1 MSYLKRLSRGETHI
15 DFVGRR
21 RLWFQV
27 SAVLIAISLGFL
39 VARGLNLGIEFRGG
53 TNITS
58 PNPARATIEDLREL
72 TDAAGVEGAL
82 IQLVD
87 GGQSVR
93 LQTPVLSAAVES
105 ELLDGVALATGSART
120 EISRDS
126 IGPSF
131 GALILRQSL
140 VALVVFLVAVALFMS
155 WRLEWK
161 MAAAG
166 LAALAHDLIITIGVY
181 SITWFEVTPA
191 TVIALLTIL
200 GYSLYDTVVVFD
212 KVSEL
217 ANEAAPKEGYAD
229 IVNRAMNLVLGRS
242 LNTSLSS
249 LLPVGSILFV
259 GSWVFGASSLR
270 DFALALFVGLAA
282 STYSSI
288 FVAAPLLAAW
298 KEGDPRIGNRR
309 PKLTTGS
316 RSRPTL
322 NQPSRPRPVPRP
334 PKGRQPRR

>member
-1 MSYLKRLSRGETHI
+1 MSFLKRLSRGETNI

-21 RLWFQV
+21 RLWFRI
-27 SAVLIAISLGFL
+27 SAALMLISVGFL
-39 VARGLNLGIEFRGG
+39 VFRGLNLGIEFRGG
-53 TNITS
+53 TTINA
-58 PNPARATIEDLREL
+58 PNPADATIEDLRQL
-72 TDAAGVEGAL
+72 TDEAGVEGAL

-87 GGQSVR
+87 DGRAVR
-93 LQTPVLSAAVES
+93 LQTPALAPEVES
-105 ELLDGVALATGSART
+105 ELIDDVAAVTGTERA
-120 EISRDS
+120 EISIDS

-140 VALVVFLVAVALFMS
+140 LALAVFLVAVALFMS

-161 MAAAG
+161 MAGSG
-166 LAALAHDLIITIGVY
+166 LAALVHDIIITVGVY

-217 ANEAAPKEGYAD
+217 ANEAGPKESYGT

-259 GSWVFGASSLR
+259 GSVVFGASSLR

-288 FVAAPLLAAW
+288 FVAAPILAAW
-298 KEGDPRIGNRR
+298 KEGDPQIGNRR
-309 PKLTTGS
+309 AKVVTGARP
-316 RSRPTL
+316 RSTVRLGEP
-322 NQPSRPRPVPRP
+322 PRPRPAPRP
-334 PKGRQPRR
+334 PKGRR

>member
-1 MSYLKRLSRGETHI
+1 MSFLKRLSRGETNF
-15 DFVGRR
+15 DFVGKR
-21 RLWFQV
+21 RLWFQI
-27 SAVLIAISLGFL
+27 SAFLILISVGF
-39 VARGLNLGIEFRGG
+39 VGFRGLNLGIEFRGG
-53 TNITS
+53 TTINS
-58 PNPARATIEDLREL
+58 PNATGATIEELRLL
-72 TDAAGVEGAL
+72 TDEAGVEGAV
-82 IQLVD
+82 IQLVND
-87 GGQSVR
+87 GQAVR
-93 LQTPVLSAAVES
+93 LQTPALEPEVERELIDNVAA
-105 ELLDGVALATGSART
+105 LTGTERS
-120 EISRDS
+120 EISIDS

-140 VALVVFLVAVALFMS
+140 VALAVFLVAVALFMS

-161 MAAAG
+161 MAGSG
-166 LAALAHDLIITIGVY
+166 LAALVHDIIITVGVY

-217 ANEAAPKEGYAD
+217 ADEAGPKEDYGD

-259 GSWVFGASSLR
+259 GSLVFGASSLR

-298 KEGDPRIGNRR
+298 KKGDPRIGSRR
-309 PKLTTGS
+309 TKVRTGT
-316 RSRPTL
+316 RPSTL
-322 NQPSRPRPVPRP
+322 APSRPRPAPRP
-334 PKGRQPRR
+334 PKGRR

>member
-1 MSYLKRLSRGETHI
+1 MSFLKRLSRGETNF
-15 DFVGRR
+15 DFVGKR
-21 RLWFQV
+21 RLWFQI
-27 SAVLIAISLGFL
+27 SAFLILISVGF
-39 VARGLNLGIEFRGG
+39 VGFRGLNLGIEFRGG
-53 TNITS
+53 TTINS
-58 PNPARATIEDLREL
+58 PNATGATIEELRLL
-72 TDAAGVEGAL
+72 TDEAGVEGAV
-82 IQLVD
+82 IQLVND
-87 GGQSVR
+87 GQAVR
-93 LQTPVLSAAVES
+93 LQTPALEPEVERELIDDVAA
-105 ELLDGVALATGSART
+105 LTGTERS
-120 EISRDS
+120 EISIDS

-140 VALVVFLVAVALFMS
+140 VALAVFLVAVALFMS

-161 MAAAG
+161 MAGSG
-166 LAALAHDLIITIGVY
+166 LAALVHDIIITVGVY

-217 ANEAAPKEGYAD
+217 ADEAGPKEDYGD

-259 GSWVFGASSLR
+259 GSLVFGASSLR

-298 KEGDPRIGNRR
+298 KKGDPRIGSRR
-309 PKLTTGS
+309 TKVRTGT
-316 RSRPTL
+316 RPSTL
-322 NQPSRPRPVPRP
+322 APSRPRPAPRP
-334 PKGRQPRR
+334 PKGRR

>member
-1 MSYLKRLSRGETHI
+1 MSFLKRLSRGETNF
-15 DFVGRR
+15 DFVGKR
-21 RLWFQV
+21 RLWFQI
-27 SAVLIAISLGFL
+27 SAFLILISLGF
-39 VARGLNLGIEFRGG
+39 VGFRGLNLGIEFRGG
-53 TNITS
+53 TTINS
-58 PNPARATIEDLREL
+58 PNATGATIEELRLL
-72 TDAAGVEGAL
+72 TDEAGVEGAV
-82 IQLVD
+82 IQLVND
-87 GGQSVR
+87 GQAVR
-93 LQTPVLSAAVES
+93 LQTPALEPEVES
-105 ELLDGVALATGSART
+105 ELIDDVAALTGTERS
-120 EISRDS
+120 EISIDS

-140 VALVVFLVAVALFMS
+140 VALAVFLVAVALFMS

-161 MAAAG
+161 MAGSG
-166 LAALAHDLIITIGVY
+166 LAALVHDMIITVGVY

-217 ANEAAPKEGYAD
+217 ADEAGPKEDYGD

-259 GSWVFGASSLR
+259 GSLVFGASSLR

-298 KEGDPRIGNRR
+298 KKGDPRIGSRR
-309 PKLTTGS
+309 TKVRTGA
-316 RSRPTL
+316 RPSTL
-322 NQPSRPRPVPRP
+322 APSRPRPAPRP
-334 PKGRQPRR
+334 PRGRR

>member
-1 MSYLKRLSRGETHI
+1 MSFLKRLSRGETNF
-15 DFVGRR
+15 DFVGKR
-21 RLWFQV
+21 RLWFQI
-27 SAVLIAISLGFL
+27 SAFLILISLGF
-39 VARGLNLGIEFRGG
+39 VGFRGLNLGIEFRGG
-53 TNITS
+53 TTINS
-58 PNPARATIEDLREL
+58 PNATGATIEELRLL
-72 TDAAGVEGAL
+72 TDEAGVEGAV
-82 IQLVD
+82 IQLVND
-87 GGQSVR
+87 GQAVR
-93 LQTPVLSAAVES
+93 LQTPALEPEVEGELIDDVAA
-105 ELLDGVALATGSART
+105 LTGTERS
-120 EISRDS
+120 EISIDS

-140 VALVVFLVAVALFMS
+140 VALAVFLVAVALFMS

-161 MAAAG
+161 MAGSG
-166 LAALAHDLIITIGVY
+166 LAALVHDMIITVGVY

-217 ANEAAPKEGYAD
+217 AEEAGPKEDYGD

-259 GSWVFGASSLR
+259 GSLVFGASSLR

-298 KEGDPRIGNRR
+298 KKGDPRIGSRR
-309 PKLTTGS
+309 TKVRTGA
-316 RSRPTL
+316 RPSTL
-322 NQPSRPRPVPRP
+322 APSRPRPAPRP
-334 PKGRQPRR
+334 PRGRR

>member
-1 MSYLKRLSRGETHI
+1 MSFLKRLSRGETNF
-15 DFVGRR
+15 DFVGKR
-21 RLWFQV
+21 RLWFQI
-27 SAVLIAISLGFL
+27 SAFLILISLGF
-39 VARGLNLGIEFRGG
+39 VGFRGLNLGIEFRGG
-53 TNITS
+53 TTINS
-58 PNPARATIEDLREL
+58 PNATGATIEELRLL
-72 TDAAGVEGAL
+72 TDEAGVEGAV
-82 IQLVD
+82 IQLVND
-87 GGQSVR
+87 GQAVR
-93 LQTPVLSAAVES
+93 LQTPALEPEVEGELIDDVAA
-105 ELLDGVALATGSART
+105 LTGTERS
-120 EISRDS
+120 EISIDS

-140 VALVVFLVAVALFMS
+140 VALAVFLVAVALFMS

-161 MAAAG
+161 MAGSG
-166 LAALAHDLIITIGVY
+166 LAALVHDMIITVGVY

-217 ANEAAPKEGYAD
+217 AEEAGPKEDYGD

-259 GSWVFGASSLR
+259 GSLVFGASSLR

-288 FVAAPLLAAW
+288 CVAAPLLAAW
-298 KEGDPRIGNRR
+298 KKGDPRIGSRR
-309 PKLTTGS
+309 TKVRTGA
-316 RSRPTL
+316 RPSTL
-322 NQPSRPRPVPRP
+322 APSRPRPAPRP
-334 PKGRQPRR
+334 PRGRR

>member
-1 MSYLKRLSRGETHI
+1 MSFLKRLSRGETNF
-15 DFVGRR
+15 DFVGKR
-21 RLWFQV
+21 RLWFQI
-27 SAVLIAISLGFL
+27 SAFLILISLGF
-39 VARGLNLGIEFRGG
+39 VGFRGLNLGIEFRGG
-53 TNITS
+53 TTINS
-58 PNPARATIEDLREL
+58 PNATGATIEELRLL
-72 TDAAGVEGAL
+72 TDEAGVEGAV
-82 IQLVD
+82 IQLVND
-87 GGQSVR
+87 GQAVR
-93 LQTPVLSAAVES
+93 LQTPALEPEVES
-105 ELLDGVALATGSART
+105 ELIDDVAALTGTERS
-120 EISRDS
+120 EISIDS

-140 VALVVFLVAVALFMS
+140 VALAVFLVAVALFMS

-161 MAAAG
+161 MAGSG
-166 LAALAHDLIITIGVY
+166 LAALVHDIIITVGVY

-217 ANEAAPKEGYAD
+217 ADEAGPKEDYGD

-259 GSWVFGASSLR
+259 GSLVFGASSLR

-298 KEGDPRIGNRR
+298 KKGDPRVGRR
-309 PKLTTGS
+309 RTKVRTGA
-316 RSRPTL
+316 RPSTL
-322 NQPSRPRPVPRP
+322 APSRPRPAPRP
-334 PKGRQPRR
+334 PRGRR

>member
-1 MSYLKRLSRGETHI
+1 MSFLKRLSRGETNF
-15 DFVGRR
+15 DFVGKR
-21 RLWFQV
+21 RLWFQI
-27 SAVLIAISLGFL
+27 SAILILISLGF
-39 VARGLNLGIEFRGG
+39 VGFRGLNLGIEFRGG
-53 TNITS
+53 TTINA
-58 PNPARATIEDLREL
+58 PNATGATIEELRVL
-72 TDAAGVEGAL
+72 TDEAGVEGAV
-82 IQLVD
+82 IQLIND
-87 GGQSVR
+87 GQGVR
-93 LQTPVLSAAVES
+93 LQTP
-105 ELLDGVALATGSART
+105 ALAPEVERKLIDDVAAATGTERS
-120 EISRDS
+120 EISIDS

-140 VALVVFLVAVALFMS
+140 VALAVFLVAVALFMS

-161 MAAAG
+161 MAGSG
-166 LAALAHDLIITIGVY
+166 LAALVHDLIITVGVY

-217 ANEAAPKEGYAD
+217 ADEAGPKEDYGD

-259 GSWVFGASSLR
+259 GSLVFGASSLR

-298 KEGDPRIGNRR
+298 KRGDPRMGRTKMRTGAR
-309 PKLTTGS
+309 PG
-316 RSRPTL
+316 TL
-322 NQPSRPRPVPRP
+322 APSRPRPAPRP
-334 PKGRQPRR
+334 PKGRR

>member
-1 MSYLKRLSRGETHI
+1 MSFLKRLSRGETNF
-15 DFVGRR
+15 DFVGKR
-21 RLWFQV
+21 RLWFQI
-27 SAVLIAISLGFL
+27 SAFLILISLGF
-39 VARGLNLGIEFRGG
+39 VGFRGLNLGIEFRGG
-53 TNITS
+53 TTINS
-58 PNPARATIEDLREL
+58 PNATGATIEELRLL
-72 TDAAGVEGAL
+72 TDEAGVEGAV
-82 IQLVD
+82 IQLVND
-87 GGQSVR
+87 GQAVR
-93 LQTPVLSAAVES
+93 LQTPALEPEVES
-105 ELLDGVALATGSART
+105 ELIDDVAALTGTERS
-120 EISRDS
+120 EISIDS

-140 VALVVFLVAVALFMS
+140 VALAVFLVAVALFMS

-161 MAAAG
+161 MAGSG
-166 LAALAHDLIITIGVY
+166 LAALVHDMIITVGVY

-217 ANEAAPKEGYAD
+217 AEEAGPKEDYGD

-259 GSWVFGASSLR
+259 GSLVFGASSLR

-298 KEGDPRIGNRR
+298 KKGDPRIGSRR
-309 PKLTTGS
+309 TKVRTGA
-316 RSRPTL
+316 RPSTL
-322 NQPSRPRPVPRP
+322 APSRPRPAPRP
-334 PKGRQPRR
+334 PRGRR

>member
-1 MSYLKRLSRGETHI
+1 MSFLKRLSRGETNF
-15 DFVGRR
+15 DFVGKR
-21 RLWFQV
+21 RLWFQI
-27 SAVLIAISLGFL
+27 SAFLILISLGF
-39 VARGLNLGIEFRGG
+39 VGFRGLNLGIEFRGG
-53 TNITS
+53 TTINS
-58 PNPARATIEDLREL
+58 PNATGATIEELRLL
-72 TDAAGVEGAL
+72 TDEAGVEGAV
-82 IQLVD
+82 IQLVND
-87 GGQSVR
+87 GQAVR
-93 LQTPVLSAAVES
+93 LQTPALEPEVES
-105 ELLDGVALATGSART
+105 ELIDDVAALTGTERS
-120 EISRDS
+120 EISIDS

-140 VALVVFLVAVALFMS
+140 VALAVFLVAVALFMS

-161 MAAAG
+161 MAGSG
-166 LAALAHDLIITIGVY
+166 LAALVHDIIITVGVY

-217 ANEAAPKEGYAD
+217 ADEAGPKEDYGD

-259 GSWVFGASSLR
+259 GSLVFGASSLR

-298 KEGDPRIGNRR
+298 KKGDPRVGRR
-309 PKLTTGS
+309 RTKVRTGA
-316 RSRPTL
+316 RPSTL
-322 NQPSRPRPVPRP
+322 APSRPRPAQRP
-334 PKGRQPRR
+334 PKGRR

>member
-1 MSYLKRLSRGETHI
+1 MSFLKRLSRGETNF
-15 DFVGRR
+15 DFVGKR
-21 RLWFQV
+21 RLWFQI
-27 SAVLIAISLGFL
+27 SAFLILISLGF
-39 VARGLNLGIEFRGG
+39 VGFRGLNLGIEFRGG
-53 TNITS
+53 TTINS
-58 PNPARATIEDLREL
+58 PNATGATIEELRLL
-72 TDAAGVEGAL
+72 TDEAGVEGAV
-82 IQLVD
+82 IQLVND
-87 GGQSVR
+87 GQAVR
-93 LQTPVLSAAVES
+93 LQTPALEPEVES
-105 ELLDGVALATGSART
+105 ELIDDVAALTGTERS
-120 EISRDS
+120 EISIDS

-140 VALVVFLVAVALFMS
+140 VALAVFLVAVALFMS

-161 MAAAG
+161 MAGSG
-166 LAALAHDLIITIGVY
+166 LAALVHDIIITVGVY

-217 ANEAAPKEGYAD
+217 ADEAGPKEDYGD

-259 GSWVFGASSLR
+259 GSLVFGASSLR

-298 KEGDPRIGNRR
+298 KKGDPRIGSPRTKVRTGAR
-309 PKLTTGS
+309 PS
-316 RSRPTL
+316 TL
-322 NQPSRPRPVPRP
+322 APSRPRPAPRP
-334 PKGRQPRR
+334 PKGRR

>member
-1 MSYLKRLSRGETHI
+1 MSFLKKLSRGETNF
-15 DFVGRR
+15 DFVGKR
-21 RLWFQV
+21 RLWFQI
-27 SAVLIAISLGFL
+27 SAILILIALGF
-39 VARGLNLGIEFRGG
+39 VGFRGLNLGIEFRGG
-53 TNITS
+53 TTINS
-58 PNPARATIEDLREL
+58 PNATGATIEELRLL
-72 TDAAGVEGAL
+72 TDEAGVEGAV
-82 IQLVD
+82 IQLVND
-87 GGQSVR
+87 GQAVR
-93 LQTPVLSAAVES
+93 LQTPALEPAVES
-105 ELLDGVALATGSART
+105 ELIDDVAALTGTERS
-120 EISRDS
+120 EISIDS

-140 VALVVFLVAVALFMS
+140 VALAVFLVAVALFMS

-161 MAAAG
+161 MAGSG
-166 LAALAHDLIITIGVY
+166 LAALVHDLIITVGVY

-217 ANEAAPKEGYAD
+217 ADDAGPKEDYGD

-259 GSWVFGASSLR
+259 GSLVFGASSLR

-298 KEGDPRIGNRR
+298 KKGDPRM
-309 PKLTTGS
+309 GS
-316 RSRPTL
+316 RRAKVRTGVRPSTL
-322 NQPSRPRPVPRP
+322 APSRPRPAPRP
-334 PKGRQPRR
+334 PKGRR

>member
-1 MSYLKRLSRGETHI
+1 MSFLKRLSRGETNF
-15 DFVGRR
+15 DFVGKR
-21 RLWFQV
+21 RLWFQI
-27 SAVLIAISLGFL
+27 SAFLILISLGF
-39 VARGLNLGIEFRGG
+39 VGFRGLNLGIEFRGG
-53 TNITS
+53 TTINS
-58 PNPARATIEDLREL
+58 PNATGATIEELRLL
-72 TDAAGVEGAL
+72 TDEAGVEGAV
-82 IQLVD
+82 IQLVND
-87 GGQSVR
+87 GQAVR
-93 LQTPVLSAAVES
+93 LQTPALEPEVES
-105 ELLDGVALATGSART
+105 ELIDDVAALTGTERS
-120 EISRDS
+120 EISIDS

-140 VALVVFLVAVALFMS
+140 VALAVFLVAVALFMS

-161 MAAAG
+161 MAGSG
-166 LAALAHDLIITIGVY
+166 LAALVHDIIITVGVY

-217 ANEAAPKEGYAD
+217 ADEAGPKEDYGD

-259 GSWVFGASSLR
+259 GSLVFGASSLR

-298 KEGDPRIGNRR
+298 KKGDPRIGSRR
-309 PKLTTGS
+309 TKVRTGA
-316 RSRPTL
+316 RPSTL
-322 NQPSRPRPVPRP
+322 APSRPRPAPRP
-334 PKGRQPRR
+334 PKGRR

>member
-1 MSYLKRLSRGETHI
+1 MSFLRKLSRGETTF
-15 DFVGRR
+15 DFVGKS
-21 RLWFQV
+21 RLWFRISAALVLV
-27 SAVLIAISLGFL
+27 SLAFL
-39 VARGLNLGIEFRGG
+39 VFRGINLGIEFRGG
-53 TNITS
+53 TTINA
-58 PNPARATIEDLREL
+58 PNPSGATVEDLRAV
-72 TDAAGVEGAL
+72 TDAAGIEDAL
-82 IQLVD
+82 IQLLDD
-87 GGQSVR
+87 GAAIRV
-93 LQTPVLSAAVES
+93 QTPALEADAESA
-105 ELLDGVALATGSART
+105 LIDQVAQATGAERN

-140 VALVVFLVAVALFMS
+140 VALIAFLVAVSLFMA

-161 MAAAG
+161 MAGAG
-166 LAALAHDLIITIGVY
+166 VAALLHDLIVTVGIY

-217 ANEAAPKEGYAD
+217 ANEANNKESYGD
-229 IVNRAMNLVLGRS
+229 IVNRSMNLVLGRS

-259 GSWVFGASSLR
+259 GAFLFGATSLR

-298 KEGDPRIGNRR
+298 KENDSRVGNRR
-309 PKLTTGS
+309 RPVTATARARQSTPLTG
-316 RSRPTL
+316 
-322 NQPSRPRPVPRP
+322 RPRPQARP
-334 PKGRQPRR
+334 PKGRR

>member
-1 MSYLKRLSRGETHI
+1 MSFLKRLSRGETKI

-21 RLWFQV
+21 RLWFQI
-27 SAVLIAISLGFL
+27 SAGLILVSLGFL
-39 VARGLNLGIEFRGG
+39 AFRGLNLGIEFRGG
-53 TNITS
+53 TTINA
-58 PNPARATIEDLREL
+58 PNRTGAIIEDLRRL
-72 TDAAGVEGAL
+72 TDEAGVQGAV

-87 GGQSVR
+87 DGQAVR
-93 LQTPVLSAAVES
+93 LQTPALDPEVERT
-105 ELLDGVALATGSART
+105 LIDDVGTLTGTERA
-120 EISRDS
+120 EISIDS

-140 VALVVFLVAVALFMS
+140 VALVVFIVAVGLFMS

-161 MAAAG
+161 MAGSG
-166 LAALAHDLIITIGVY
+166 LAALLHDLIITVGVY

-217 ANEAAPKEGYAD
+217 ANEAGPKENYDD

-259 GSWVFGASSLR
+259 GSLVFGASSLR

-298 KEGDPRIGNRR
+298 KKGDPRIGNRR
-309 PKLTTGS
+309 ARVVAGA
-316 RSRPTL
+316 RARPSL
-322 NQPSRPRPVPRP
+322 ANPRPRPAPRP
-334 PKGRQPRR
+334 PKGRR

>member
-1 MSYLKRLSRGETHI
+1 MSFLKRLSRGETNF
-15 DFVGRR
+15 DFVGKR
-21 RLWFQV
+21 RLWFQI
-27 SAVLIAISLGFL
+27 SAFLILISLGF
-39 VARGLNLGIEFRGG
+39 VGFRGLNLGIEFRGG
-53 TNITS
+53 TTINS
-58 PNPARATIEDLREL
+58 PNATGATIEELRLL
-72 TDAAGVEGAL
+72 TDEAGVEGAV
-82 IQLVD
+82 IQLVND
-87 GGQSVR
+87 GQAVR
-93 LQTPVLSAAVES
+93 LQTPALEPEVES
-105 ELLDGVALATGSART
+105 ELIDDVAALTGTERS
-120 EISRDS
+120 EISIDS

-140 VALVVFLVAVALFMS
+140 VALAVFLVAVALFMS

-161 MAAAG
+161 MAGSG
-166 LAALAHDLIITIGVY
+166 LAALVHDIIITVGVY

-217 ANEAAPKEGYAD
+217 AEEAGPKEDYGD

-259 GSWVFGASSLR
+259 GSLVFGASSLR

-298 KEGDPRIGNRR
+298 KKGDPRIGSRR
-309 PKLTTGS
+309 TKVRTGA
-316 RSRPTL
+316 RPSTL
-322 NQPSRPRPVPRP
+322 APSRPRPAPRP
-334 PKGRQPRR
+334 PRGRR